1 MPFTELDE
9 KTALLVIDLQTAAV
23 SAQLAHPVKD
33 VIANVTSLIEA
44 FRKHRLPI
52 VLVNVAG
59 TPAGR
64 NERGTAG
71 LALPEEMTRLIG
83 ELGHH
88 PDDVLITKNAWSA
101 FSGTGLTDKLHAA
114 GVTQVVITGI
124 ATSVGVES
132 TARDAHGD
140 GFHVS
145 LPVDAMTDPAANS
158 HDHSV
163 THIFPQLAETGTT
176 AELLQLLEAT
186 RSA

>member
-9 KTALLVIDLQTAAV
+9 KTALLVIDLQMAAV
-23 SAQLAHPVKD
+23 NAQLAHPVKD
-33 VIANVTSLIEA
+33 VIANVTSLMEA
-44 FRKHRLPI
+44 FREHRLPI

-64 NERGTAG
+64 NERGAAG
-71 LALPEEMTRLIG
+71 FALSEEMTRLIG

-88 PDDVLITKNAWSA
+88 PDNVLITKNAWSA

-163 THIFPQLAETGTT
+163 THIFPQLAET
-176 AELLQLLEAT
+176 APPQNCCNSWRPT